1 MKASVGDWLVVHSHI
16 EGSHDRRAVI
26 LGTGEAG
33 APPYTV
39 RWVDED
45 RQALVFPGPDSQIL
59 SAQELHEHAR
69 AESELIDHVQADI
82 ARRPVG

>member
-1 MKASVGDWLVVHSHI
+1 MKADVGDWLVVHSHI

-26 LGTGEAG
+26 LGTGTAG

-45 RQALVFPGPDSQIL
+45 REALFFPGPDSEIL
-59 SAQELHEHAR
+59 SPAELHEHAR
-69 AESELIDHVQADI
+69 AESELIDQVQADI
-82 ARRPVG
+82 AHGPVG